1 MPVNR
6 RSMITA
12 SAVLGAMG
20 SQQVLAAQPH
30 HSAQY
35 LKLVPNAAFDQS
47 AQLQAA
53 IDAAAETKTP
63 VLLPAG
69 TFRITDL
76 RLRAGTILLGAH
88 GATTLIFMGG
98 SACVTADLAEDLV
111 LRDLVID
118 GAFSSFDTERGDGLL
133 SISHSKRVI
142 IDNIEIRNSVH
153 SGLSLVGVSGRIENC
168 TIRDVHDVGVMSLD
182 ATGLDIRNNTVSGCG
197 NNGVTAIRTSVQEDG
212 TQITGN
218 RISNIHNT
226 FGGTGQF
233 GNGVNIYRGS
243 GVIVSGNRITDCSYS
258 AIRANAS
265 SNILITGNSC
275 ERLGEVALYA
285 EFGFEGAVISNNIVD
300 VAATGIA
307 VVNFN
312 EGGRLAIVQGNLI
325 RNLFR
330 REHEPV
336 DTRGIGISIEAD
348 TVVSGNTIENAPTF
362 GISVGWGPY
371 MRNVSATGNVIR
383 NAKVGIGISQHDDA
397 GACLIANNLFSD
409 TPDGGVRGMDR
420 GTVLGP
426 DLTRVPEQ
434 LGRATVIGNVTA

>member
-1 MPVNR
+1 MPINR
-6 RSMITA
+6 RSMMTA
-12 SAVLGAMG
+12 SAALSAMG
-20 SQQVLAAQPH
+20 SQQALAAQPH
-30 HSAQY
+30 NKTLLQ
-35 LKLVPNAAFDQS
+35 KLVPNAAFDQTV
-47 AQLQAA
+47 QLQAV
-53 IDAAAETKTP
+53 IDAAAETNIP
-63 VLLPAG
+63 VRLPAG
-69 TFRITDL
+69 TFRFTDL
-76 RLRAGTILLGAH
+76 RLRSGTRLLGDH

-98 SACVTADLAEDLV
+98 SACVTADLADDLV

-118 GAFSSFDTERGDGLL
+118 GTFLPFETERGNGLL
-133 SISHSKRVI
+133 SISRSQRITIENV
-142 IDNIEIRNSVH
+142 EIRSSVH
-153 SGLSLVGVSGRIENC
+153 SGLSLVGVSGRIESC
-168 TIRDVHDVGVMSLD
+168 IIRDVHDVGLMSLD

-197 NNGVTAIRTSVQEDG
+197 NNGVTALRTAVAEDG

-218 RISNIHNT
+218 RISNIRNT

-233 GNGVNIYRGS
+233 GNGVNVYRAS
-243 GVIVSGNRITDCSYS
+243 GVIVSGNRITDCTYS
-258 AIRANAS
+258 AIRGNAS

-312 EGGRLAIVQGNLI
+312 EGGRLAVVQGNLI

-336 DTRGIGISIEAD
+336 DTRGIGISVEAD

-362 GISVGWGPY
+362 GVTIGWGRY

-383 NAKVGIGISQHDDA
+383 NTKVGIGISQNVEA
-397 GACLIANNLFSD
+397 GACLIAQNLISD
-409 TPDGGVRGMDR
+409 AIDGAIRAMDH
-420 GTVLGP
+420 GHVLGP
-426 DLTRVPEQ
+426 DLTLEPEM
-434 LGRATVIGNVTA
+434 LDKVKVVGNVTV